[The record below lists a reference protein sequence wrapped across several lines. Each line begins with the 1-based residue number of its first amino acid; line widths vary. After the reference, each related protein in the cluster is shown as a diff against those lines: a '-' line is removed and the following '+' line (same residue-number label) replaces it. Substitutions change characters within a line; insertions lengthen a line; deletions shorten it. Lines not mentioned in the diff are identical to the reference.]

1 MEKEDFLVALGF
13 KGFTARIKRLSDT
26 LMYDAKHVYRY
37 SGIAIAPN
45 WHLVFLLLQ
54 DEKRLTVTEISK
66 KLDLS
71 HPAVIKITGKMR
83 EKGFLTGMPHETDS
97 RKTYLQ
103 LTEKSRRYLPEL
115 QEQWDLIT
123 TIIETLINEEFLSKL
138 GDLEND
144 LRNKSL
150 LDRFKEKYDAQ

>member
-1 MEKEDFLVALGF
+1 
-13 KGFTARIKRLSDT
+13 
-26 LMYDAKHVYRY
+26 
-37 SGIAIAPN
+37 
-45 WHLVFLLLQ
+45 
-54 DEKRLTVTEISK
+54 
-66 KLDLS
+66 
-71 HPAVIKITGKMR
+71 MR

-115 QEQWDLIT
+115 QEQWELIT